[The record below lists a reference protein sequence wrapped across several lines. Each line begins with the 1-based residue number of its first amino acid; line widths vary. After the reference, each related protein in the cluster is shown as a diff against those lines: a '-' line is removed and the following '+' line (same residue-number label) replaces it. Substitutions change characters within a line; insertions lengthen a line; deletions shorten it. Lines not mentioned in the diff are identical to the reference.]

1 MNLRPSGYEP
11 DELPDCSIPRH
22 TGAED
27 RNRTGTVFNHR
38 RILSPV
44 RLPVPPPRLVA
55 LRVGL
60 EPTTYRLTAG
70 CSTIELPKIMWHSA
84 NFLCHFFMPCGLSG
98 NILLSQVVANQVSS
112 AHRGLTSVFGMVT
125 GGTLLLWSPDPT
137 SSNFLWSSLRPIS
150 TS

>member
-11 DELPDCSIPRH
+11 DELPDCSIPRRLSPYFFSGF
-22 TGAED
+22 GAED

-44 RLPVPPPRLVA
+44 RLPVPPPRLMA

-70 CSTIELPKIMWHSA
+70 CSTIELPKIMGQTGLRLLSP
-84 NFLCHFFMPCGLSG
+84 FFTLLFFSSCLSG
-98 NILLSQVVANQVSS
+98 NILLSQVVANQVTS
-112 AHRGLTSVFGMVT
+112 AHGGLTSVFGMGT
-125 GGTLLLWSPDPT
+125 GGTL
-137 SSNFLWSSLRPIS
+137 
-150 TS
+150 